1 MQLLQEE
8 GVVMDAFTRLAL
20 MNLLGELLTEKKT
33 VQEVERSFRQFVGDE
48 KVRSYEL
55 GLKDGREKWGM

>member
-1 MQLLQEE
+1 
-8 GVVMDAFTRLAL
+8 MDAFTRLAL

-33 VQEVERSFRQFVGDE
+33 VQEVERGFRQFVGDE